1 MIISLE
7 LIFKT
12 STYENTQQESAQPK
26 IEIHKLCLQIAVL
39 CWEHHLSLEFWVYLR
54 FVKANVIS
62 QLKHG

>member
-26 IEIHKLCLQIAVL
+26 IEIHKLCLQIVVL
-39 CWEHHLSLEFWVYLR
+39 CWEHHLSWSFGYIYDL
-54 FVKANVIS
+54 
-62 QLKHG
+62 